1 VSDADVYRF
10 QPGRPAQPVV
20 SSTFSDTESRFSP
33 DGRRLAFGSMR
44 SGDKNEVWVAEA
56 DGSRAQQLTHGPG
69 YGQGSPSWSPDGRR
83 IVFDSFGGDWHSHL
97 WIVDADGGTPHQLTT
112 AAGGQYVPS
121 WSRDGRWIY
130 FSTGVQS
137 SVRQGNRFDIWRV
150 AATGG
155 PPQRVTRDGSGRFAC
170 ESADGKSLLYQPKD
184 SNSPLLMLPL
194 AGGPARQLVACVRAT
209 AFGIGPQGVY
219 YVACDPGPDPP
230 VHVVDPLTG
239 RDRVLG
245 TLQNYEDST
254 NFLPLGLA
262 VAADGSVLYLRHMS
276 DSADLMLI
284 ENFR

>member
-1 VSDADVYRF
+1 
-10 QPGRPAQPVV
+10 
-20 SSTFSDTESRFSP
+20 
-33 DGRRLAFGSMR
+33 MR

-56 DGSRAQQLTHGPG
+56 DGSRAQQLTHGLG
-69 YGQGSPSWSPDGRR
+69 YGSGSPSWSPDGRR

-137 SVRQGNRFDIWRV
+137 SVRKGTRFDIWSV

-155 PPQRVTRDGSGRFAC
+155 PSQRLIVSGSGRFAC

-184 SNSPLLMLPL
+184 SNSPLLMMPL
-194 AGGPARQLVACVRAT
+194 AGGPARQLVACVKPT
-209 AFGIGPQGVY
+209 AFGAGPQGVY
-219 YVACDPGPDPP
+219 YVACDPSPDPAL
-230 VHVVDPLTG
+230 HVMHPDAG
-239 RDRVLG
+239 RDRLLG
-245 TLQNYEDST
+245 RLE
-254 NFLPLGLA
+254 NFENSLATAEVTTQPGVLPLGLG
-262 VAADGSVLYLRHMS
+262 VSPDGKSILYIRHMS
-276 DSADLMLI
+276 DGADLMLI